1 MIQLHHFTLSKA
13 QLDAI
18 PEPERVLIVLLGH
31 AANELSVLTKLFHFC
46 SSHEADIPVLIEARN
61 AQALVMGRL
70 LTGKLYECWKLLQSS
85 FFGSRV
91 SKQYEP
97 LFDPEAAAA
106 LENLKKYFGRKNL
119 IETVRNG
126 FAFHYAP
133 DQIQAGYDTIGER
146 DALDVYLSKT
156 NANTLYVF
164 AETVAGRSLME
175 RISAGDHARSIGT
188 LIEETSR
195 VIGWLNE
202 VIAACLLTCFRLH
215 VGGDLYA
222 LGAKVVEVEGA
233 PDWQSVTIPYFV
245 EIAEQPD
252 V

>member
-1 MIQLHHFTLSKA
+1 MIQLHHFRLSKA

-18 PEPERVLIVLLGH
+18 PTPERVLIVLLSH

-46 SSHEADIPVLIEARN
+46 SSHEVDIPVLIEARN

-70 LTGKLYECWKLLQSS
+70 LTGKIYECWKLLQSA

-97 LFDPEAAAA
+97 LFDREGAAA
-106 LENLKKYFGRKNL
+106 LDNLKKYFGRKNL
-119 IETVRNG
+119 IEAVRNK

-133 DQIQAGYDTIGER
+133 DQVQAGYDKLGEH
-146 DALDVYLSKT
+146 DLLDVYLSKT

-164 AETVAGRSLME
+164 AETVTGRSLME
-175 RISAGDHARSIGT
+175 SIDAEDHARSIGA
-188 LIEETSR
+188 LIHETSQ

-202 VIAACLLTCFRLH
+202 MIGACLSTCLRLH

-222 LGAKVVEVEGA
+222 LGATIVEVEGA
-233 PDWQSVTIPYFV
+233 PDWKNVMIPYFV
-245 EIAEQPD
+245 EIAEQTD
-252 V
+252 A